1 MDVDLRA
8 IPGPGYDGDTAG
20 WAEHQAALLRA
31 GRFAELDIQNIAEEI
46 ESVGR
51 SEQRELTSR
60 LTILIAHLL
69 KWQFQPSRRGSSWQ
83 DTITT
88 QRAQIARHMKR
99 NPSLKAKLNDAVEDG
114 HADARLVA
122 RLETGLEPG
131 TFPLG
136 CPYTWIQIMDDQF
149 LPD

>member
-1 MDVDLRA
+1 MNIEPRA
-8 IPGPGYDGDTAG
+8 VVGPSYDGDTAG

-31 GRFAELDIQNIAEEI
+31 GRFAQLDIENIAEEI

-51 SEQRELTSR
+51 SEQKELTSR

-83 DTITT
+83 DTIST

-99 NPSLKAKLNDAVEDG
+99 DPSLKAKLDEAVEDG

-122 RLETGLEPG
+122 RTETGLEPEAL
-131 TFPLG
+131 PLK
-136 CPYTWIQIMDDQF
+136 CPYTWTQIMDDQF
-149 LPD
+149 LPA